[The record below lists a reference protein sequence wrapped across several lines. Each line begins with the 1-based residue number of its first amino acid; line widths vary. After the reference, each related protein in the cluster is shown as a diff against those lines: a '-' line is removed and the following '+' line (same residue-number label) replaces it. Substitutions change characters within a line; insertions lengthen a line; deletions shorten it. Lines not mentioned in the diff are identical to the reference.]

1 MLLSFIVLYLP
12 AIALLSLLLYLP
24 VFFICRKKHGKE
36 PFLRH
41 LARYLLIGFAISIVY
56 LTILWYGI
64 EYIFE
69 RPEYY
74 LLNLTPFVWLK
85 ETYVMGW
92 DSMIEQIL
100 LNIAMFVPLGFL
112 LPAVFAGARKWY
124 KTLLLVAGVSLF
136 IETVQYFIGRSSDI
150 DDLIMNTLGGIL
162 GYALFA
168 LLNLCF
174 KNRRAWCGMLGKT
187 DTPAS

>member
-1 MLLSFIVLYLP
+1 MVTSFLIIQLP
-12 AIALLSLLLYLP
+12 AFALLSLLIYLP

-41 LARYLLIGFAISIVY
+41 LVRYALIGFTISLVY

-64 EYIFE
+64 EYLFQ
-69 RPEYY
+69 RPDYY
-74 LLNLTPFVWLK
+74 FLNLTPFVWLK
-85 ETYVMGW
+85 ETYEMGW
-92 DSMIEQIL
+92 SKMIEQIL
-100 LNIAMFVPLGFL
+100 LNIAMFAPLGFL

-124 KTLLLVAGVSLF
+124 KTLLLVAGISLF

-150 DDLIMNTLGGIL
+150 DDLIMNTIGGIV

-168 LLNLCF
+168 LLNHCF
-174 KNRRAWCGMLGKT
+174 KNHSAWCGMLGKT
-187 DTPAS
+187 DESVS